1 MENQLFQLCDILR
14 NMSASAN
21 FGRVALHDVVVKVNH
36 QVFEVA
42 NFEEIDDFVLNLCI
56 NITKI

>member
-1 MENQLFQLCDILR
+1 MENQFFQLCDILR

-42 NFEEIDDFVLNLCI
+42 NFEEIDRFRSESVY
-56 NITKI
+56 